1 MIKELSVRPKP
12 QNNNAKILM
21 GAFFT
26 LFAITFVVSMR
37 IERFS
42 GVVATASMFLLVS
55 ALLVYTKYVSVSFSY
70 DLVNG
75 ENDEGLFVVR
85 QTVGKRNQTL
95 CRISLKD
102 IAKIEKETRQQ
113 RRAHRTERGVMR
125 YSYTPTLSPAVSYR
139 IFVKNR
145 YESSEIV
152 IEGNDEFIEL
162 LTRYSTEERLN
173 YIEFDQED

>member
-12 QNNNAKILM
+12 QNNNAKILT

-26 LFAITFVVSMR
+26 LFAIAFLVSMR
-37 IERFS
+37 ISRFS
-42 GVVATASMFLLVS
+42 GVVATAAMFLLVS
-55 ALLVYTKYVSVSFSY
+55 ALLVYTKYVSVSFCY

-85 QTVGKRNQTL
+85 QTLGKRNQTL
-95 CRISLKD
+95 CRISLRD
-102 IAKIEKETRQQ
+102 IVKIEKETRQQ
-113 RRAHRTERGVMR
+113 RRAHKTERGVMR

-145 YESSEIV
+145 YESCEIV

-162 LTRYSTEERLN
+162 ITRYSEDERLN
-173 YIEFDQED
+173 YIESEEG